1 MAHRHG
7 EPSAPRNGADSLPT
21 VSPDSRPLR
30 LFIAHASALL
40 TDYEPHGDGLVALSF
55 LRSLAERGHELDVAT
70 QEVAIRGPIPPN
82 LRLHRI
88 MRGGELGPARRL
100 RYAVRVG
107 RLYRRLAGERPYDL
121 IHQYNPVDV
130 GLTAFLPSAPAPLLL
145 GPHPAPWPDTIQPRR
160 SLSWAPYTAL
170 RGALQW
176 REQRRAA
183 AVLVF
188 VPAGA
193 ANVRSSRA
201 RERIL
206 VVPPGID
213 LEAFHPARPG
223 ERPERPSVL
232 FLGGLERRKGVD
244 TLLEAFEAVSRS
256 HPEAE
261 LRLAGAGSLEPEI
274 RARAAREPLA
284 GRVTLLGRVGR
295 AEVPALLRS
304 STLLALPSLGE
315 PFGMSALEALASG
328 LPVAATNAGGL
339 AELVPDRGNPGNRKV
354 PPGDAAALARA
365 LDELLALGPQA
376 REQLGARNRALA
388 ETYSWKA
395 AVDRMEEIY
404 AQVIRS

>member
-1 MAHRHG
+1 
-7 EPSAPRNGADSLPT
+7 
-21 VSPDSRPLR
+21 VSPVSRRLR

-40 TDYEPHGDGLVALSF
+40 TDHEAHGDGLVALNF
-55 LRSLAERGHELDVAT
+55 LRSLAERGHELDVAA
-70 QEVAIRGPIPPN
+70 QEVAIRGDIPPN
-82 LRLHRI
+82 LRLHPI
-88 MRGGELGPARRL
+88 MGGGDLGLGRRL
-100 RYAVRVG
+100 QYAARVG
-107 RLYRRLAGERPYDL
+107 RLYRRLARERPFDL

-130 GLTAFLPSAPAPLLL
+130 GLTAFLPSGPAPILL
-145 GPHPAPWPDTIQPRR
+145 GPHPAPWPDTTQPRR
-160 SLSWAPYTAL
+160 SRAWAPYTAV
-170 RGALQW
+170 RAALQW

-213 LEAFHPARPG
+213 LEVFHPAPPG
-223 ERPERPSVL
+223 EQPQRPNVL

-244 TLLEAFEAVSRS
+244 TLLEAFEAIAPA
-256 HPEAE
+256 HPGVQ

-274 RARAAREPLA
+274 RARAAHEPLA
-284 GRVTLLGRVGR
+284 GRVELLGRVGR

-304 STLLALPSLGE
+304 STLLAQPSLGE

-328 LPVAATNAGGL
+328 LPVAATDAGGL
-339 AELVPDRGNPGNRKV
+339 ADLVPDGGNPKV
-354 PPGDAAALARA
+354 PPGDATALAGA
-365 LDELLALGPQA
+365 LDELLALAPEERA
-376 REQLGARNRALA
+376 ALGARNRALA

-395 AVDRMEEIY
+395 AVDRMEEVY
-404 AQVIRS
+404 AEVTRS

>member
-1 MAHRHG
+1 
-7 EPSAPRNGADSLPT
+7 
-21 VSPDSRPLR
+21 VSPPPRRFR

-40 TDYEPHGDGLVALSF
+40 TDHEAHGDGLVALNF
-55 LRSLAERGHELDVAT
+55 LRALAERGHELDVAA
-70 QEVAIRGPIPPN
+70 QEVAIRGDIPPN

-88 MRGGELGPARRL
+88 MGGGDLGPGRRL
-100 RYAVRVG
+100 RYAIRLR

-130 GLTAFLPSAPAPLLL
+130 GLTAFLPSGPAPILL
-145 GPHPAPWPDTIQPRR
+145 GPHPAPWPDTTQPRR
-160 SLSWAPYTAL
+160 SLAWAPYTAV

-201 RERIL
+201 RKRIL

-213 LEAFHPARPG
+213 LELFRPARPG
-223 ERPERPSVL
+223 EQPEQPSVL

-244 TLLEAFEAVSRS
+244 TLLDAFEAVARSR
-256 HPEAE
+256 PEVE
-261 LRLAGAGSLEPEI
+261 LRLAGSGSLEHEI
-274 RARAAREPLA
+274 RARAARQPLA
-284 GRVTLLGRVGR
+284 GRVALLGRVSR
-295 AEVPALLRS
+295 EEVPALLRS
-304 STLLALPSLGE
+304 STLLAQPSLGE

-328 LPVAATNAGGL
+328 LPVVATDAGGL
-339 AELVPDRGNPGNRKV
+339 AELVPDEGNRKV
-354 PPGDAAALARA
+354 PPADAASLARA
-365 LDELLALGPQA
+365 LEELLALGPEERA
-376 REQLGARNRALA
+376 ALGARNRALA

-395 AVDRMEEIY
+395 AVDRMEEVY
-404 AQVIRS
+404 ADVIEG

>member
-1 MAHRHG
+1 MS
-7 EPSAPRNGADSLPT
+7 PS
-21 VSPDSRPLR
+21 SRRLR
-30 LFIAHASALL
+30 IFVAHASALL
-40 TDYEPHGDGLVALSF
+40 TDHEAHGDGLVALNF
-55 LRSLAERGHELDVAT
+55 LRALAERGHELDVAT
-70 QEVAIRGPIPPN
+70 QEVAIRDPIPPN

-160 SLSWAPYTAL
+160 SLSWAPYTTL

-213 LEAFHPARPG
+213 LEAFHPAQPS
-223 ERPERPSVL
+223 ERPARPSVL

-284 GRVTLLGRVGR
+284 GRVTLLGRVDR

-339 AELVPDRGNPGNRKV
+339 AELVPDGSNRKV

-388 ETYSWKA
+388 ETYSWTA